1 LKYVYLDNAATMP
14 INDSALNKMIECAKY
29 YGNPS
34 SVYKAGRKARKLMDE
49 SRAVIASI
57 LGVDTSEIYFTSG
70 GTESANWALV
80 GAAFANA
87 DKGKHI
93 ITSPIE
99 HHAVLNTCERL
110 NKLGFEITYIPVD
123 KYGIVD
129 IDALKKAIR
138 SDTILISIM
147 YANNEVGALQPVNEI
162 ADIAKENG
170 VLFHTDAVQAVSAV
184 PINLSELGAD
194 MLSLSAHKFAGPKG
208 VGALY
213 IKKGTKISPFMHG
226 GEQER
231 GRRAGT
237 ENVIGVVGMA
247 EALKIACTDIISSG
261 AKIAEKRDRL
271 INGIINSIEGV
282 QLNGHPTMRLPG
294 NVNISF
300 ENTLAQSLLMR
311 LDSAGIAASAG
322 SACASG
328 SLETSHVLL
337 AMGVPQ
343 NKAKGSIRL
352 TLSCNTTDEDIDYV
366 LGVLPS
372 IVEECRG
379 SAI

>member
-1 LKYVYLDNAATMP
+1 
-14 INDSALNKMIECAKY
+14 
-29 YGNPS
+29 
-34 SVYKAGRKARKLMDE
+34 
-49 SRAVIASI
+49 
-57 LGVDTSEIYFTSG
+57 
-70 GTESANWALV
+70 
-80 GAAFANA
+80 
-87 DKGKHI
+87 
-93 ITSPIE
+93 
-99 HHAVLNTCERL
+99 
-110 NKLGFEITYIPVD
+110 
-123 KYGIVD
+123 
-129 IDALKKAIR
+129 
-138 SDTILISIM
+138 
-147 YANNEVGALQPVNEI
+147 
-162 ADIAKENG
+162 
-170 VLFHTDAVQAVSAV
+170 
-184 PINLSELGAD
+184 
-194 MLSLSAHKFAGPKG
+194 
-208 VGALY
+208 
-213 IKKGTKISPFMHG
+213 
-226 GEQER
+226 
-231 GRRAGT
+231 
-237 ENVIGVVGMA
+237 MA

-300 ENTLAQSLLMR
+300 EKTLAQSLLMR